1 MPADGT
7 RRRFLT
13 IGRREFLEKGY
24 PNVSLRGVVREA
36 GFTLGAFYRHFP
48 NKEALFEALVKEDAD
63 GLLQRYTSA
72 HQTFASLPPDE
83 QIADMASVAGGGFGE
98 MIGYMLDRFDSFKLI
113 FCRSEGTAYARFLDG
128 LIEGEVQ
135 ATHRF
140 IDTLNRNGH
149 PVPDIDYALVHILAT
164 AIFRGVVEIFEH
176 DMSVESALHYAEQLR
191 EFYTAGWERLLGL

>member
-1 MPADGT
+1 VIAITDIFWREALFC
-7 RRRFLT
+7 RRRDEAAVSHNRPPG
-13 IGRREFLEKGY
+13 ISGEGVSERVAKGRG
-24 PNVSLRGVVREA
+24 PEA

-128 LIEGEVQ
+128 LIEGECRRR
-135 ATHRF
+135 TRF

-164 AIFRGVVEIFEH
+164 AIFRGVVEI
-176 DMSVESALHYAEQLR
+176 SN
-191 EFYTAGWERLLGL
+191 TICP